1 MLTPPLSEDCPEG
14 TRLSGYRLEIQPGDQ
29 LNQVLYKVAG
39 PKFPAIRA
47 YGYDIGRVNFQQK
60 MFDLPRRLSLQMFD
74 ADLCTEVAQKLQ
86 SFHCKTPEVDHHYV
100 TLFIRL
106 IDPWEWWDSL
116 NASIAQ
122 LIGRVQSLEKEMHYL
137 KQQLEAIGLSGAGA
151 AGAAGAATKF
161 LPPGPDRDP

>member
-1 MLTPPLSEDCPEG
+1 MLAF
-14 TRLSGYRLEIQPGDQ
+14 RLNNIHHLAPCSWAQPNRTTFRFGYRLEIQPGDQ

-86 SFHCKTPEVDHHYV
+86 SFHCKTPEV
-100 TLFIRL
+100 
-106 IDPWEWWDSL
+106 
-116 NASIAQ
+116 
-122 LIGRVQSLEKEMHYL
+122 
-137 KQQLEAIGLSGAGA
+137 
-151 AGAAGAATKF
+151 TKF

>member
-1 MLTPPLSEDCPEG
+1 M
-14 TRLSGYRLEIQPGDQ
+14 
-29 LNQVLYKVAG
+29 
-39 PKFPAIRA
+39 
-47 YGYDIGRVNFQQK
+47 
-60 MFDLPRRLSLQMFD
+60 
-74 ADLCTEVAQKLQ
+74 
-86 SFHCKTPEVDHHYV
+86 
-100 TLFIRL
+100 FIRL

-122 LIGRVQSLEKEMHYL
+122 LIGRVQSLEKEMRYL